1 MKKKDK
7 KREKNRRRIGEG
19 GKGEAGIGKK
29 RLCPLCS
36 SR

>member
-19 GKGEAGIGKK
+19 GKGEVGIGKK
-29 RLCPLCS
+29 RLCFFCF